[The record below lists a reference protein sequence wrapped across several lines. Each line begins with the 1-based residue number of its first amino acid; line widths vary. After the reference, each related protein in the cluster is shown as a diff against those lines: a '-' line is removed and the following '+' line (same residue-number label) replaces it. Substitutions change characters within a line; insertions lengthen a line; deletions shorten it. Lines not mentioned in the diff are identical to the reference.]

1 MNGSSDTEER
11 MPRANTLIATQPDT
25 TDALTHIEM
34 CLSSAARR
42 LRSGAL
48 ACTGENVD
56 HQLVRILLHKP
67 RVSLIM
73 QCVLG
78 VYATRQPVYVWRSSR
93 TCSVRALARAARA
106 RQAVKQPQS
115 AATHS
120 PCMLVVTELT
130 SSTVLVLDIIYTP

>member
-1 MNGSSDTEER
+1 
-11 MPRANTLIATQPDT
+11 MPRANTLIATQPGT
-25 TDALTHIEM
+25 SDALTHIEM

-48 ACTGENVD
+48 ADLACTGENVD
-56 HQLVRILLHKP
+56 HQLVPILHHKS

-73 QCVLG
+73 QRVLG

-93 TCSVRALARAARA
+93 TCSARALARAARA
-106 RQAVKQPQS
+106 RQAAKQPQS

-120 PCMLVVTELT
+120 SCMLVVTELT
-130 SSTVLVLDIIYTP
+130 SSTV

>member
-1 MNGSSDTEER
+1 

-42 LRSGAL
+42 LRPGAL

-56 HQLVRILLHKP
+56 HQLVPILHHKS

-73 QCVLG
+73 QRVLG

-93 TCSVRALARAARA
+93 TCSARALARVARA
-106 RQAVKQPQS
+106 RQAAKQPQS

-130 SSTVLVLDIIYTP
+130 SSTV